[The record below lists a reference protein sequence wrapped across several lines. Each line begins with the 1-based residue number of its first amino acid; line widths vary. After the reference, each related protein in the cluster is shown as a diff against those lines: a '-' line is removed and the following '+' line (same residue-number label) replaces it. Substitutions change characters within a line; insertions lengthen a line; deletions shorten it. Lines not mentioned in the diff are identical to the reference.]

1 MRTLR
6 WALAA
11 ITAIA
16 VAGCGGSDG
25 GGTTTSP
32 DPQSSDSSASTG
44 PSGGA
49 SPSPAEQTVSVD
61 LTFTGVLAGHV
72 TTAVIGPKFACGTPT
87 FPDLFTLNDLEVELG
102 GRTWAFG
109 ISASSYS
116 GPGRMSGNVVVT
128 LADPKN
134 TADGYLSKEVGDAEV
149 VVAEDTKS
157 GTATAGLY
165 RDLNDPKPSV
175 QVTGTWRCPT

>member
-6 WALAA
+6 WAAA
-11 ITAIA
+11 AVTAIA
-16 VAGCGGSDG
+16 VAGCGGSDPD
-25 GGTTTSP
+25 GTPSR
-32 DPQSSDSSASTG
+32 PQSSGSAVSTS
-44 PSGGA
+44 PSGASA
-49 SPSPAEQTVSVD
+49 SPSPTAPTIAVD

-72 TTAVIGPKFACGTPT
+72 TTATIGPKFSCGTPT

-109 ISASSYS
+109 ISASNYS

-128 LADPKN
+128 LANPKN

-149 VVAEDTKS
+149 VVAADAKS

-175 QVTGTWRCPT
+175 QVTGTWHCPS